1 MDDDAELP
9 QEMAQRD
16 EPATREKYGHDGP
29 HTAVDHS
36 NSFDCNPVGSIYCPY
51 CPPYAAPQLL
61 SLGAECGQPLAPVLP
76 READA
81 ESTGGTS
88 YDFPPSFMTPAR
100 VQPSCVAR
108 PRASGSK
115 ASRKSC
121 AYLRRSYPNQPSQSA

>member
-61 SLGAECGQPLAPVLP
+61 SLGAECGQPLAPVLIAGP
-76 READA
+76 FACWRRFT
-81 ESTGGTS
+81 SGGRCS
-88 YDFPPSFMTPAR
+88 WLI
-100 VQPSCVAR
+100 
-108 PRASGSK
+108 
-115 ASRKSC
+115 
-121 AYLRRSYPNQPSQSA
+121 LRGDKGNKEKGNDGGCH